1 MSAKALS
8 NTSIGGRINIGF
20 GIVILLLVVV
30 AGAGLFGANRAS
42 SLFDAY
48 DDSSDATRAV
58 FRAER
63 DVIDIS
69 RNILLYIDRD
79 SEDGLNKARAMI
91 KSMPE
96 TLKAAEAVSDAKDRQ
111 QLAAIRDQ
119 VDKYGAVV
127 EEVVKARA
135 EYNGIFARETVPAST
150 KLRQILPKLIDDAEA
165 RGDYQTAYLA
175 TRVNETLALIGST
188 AYQFLYRPKPELL
201 ARTMQLT
208 NEVTGAANL
217 LTDRLAVV
225 SKGEVVDE
233 ITNSTKIYAGSLV
246 RVMTIIGKIGTDM
259 QARMA
264 QHAVAAID
272 LNVALAKERS
282 AELDADEAALHR
294 NLEGTLLVIALTAPI
309 ALVVAVI
316 FAMLIGRSIRQ
327 PVLQLTDTMD
337 QLATGDYSIVVAGLE
352 RQDELGRMAQAVQIF
367 KQNGEENERLRQQ
380 VETERQQRER
390 DRAEQEAE
398 LDRSVGMVVTA
409 AVAGDLTKRI
419 DTSNLDGVMKG
430 LADGINN
437 LVGSVSA
444 AVEEVGQ
451 VLAGMAGGDLKRRV
465 NGEYRGVFGTLKDNV
480 NTTQEQLSGTVRG
493 IADGAAMVSEA
504 SAEISSGSQDLAQ
517 RTESQAASIE
527 ETAASMHEITA
538 TVRQN
543 ADNAQAANQ
552 LSQAARDAADK
563 GGSVMQDVV
572 GAMSGIEGSSQ
583 KIVEIVALIDEIAFQ
598 TNLLALNASVEAARA
613 GEAGKGFAVVA
624 QEVRAL
630 AQRSASASKD
640 IKALIAASNTQVKTG
655 ATLVNQAGT
664 ALGEIVT
671 AVKKVT
677 DIVAEIAAAS
687 REQATGLDQINTAV
701 ASMDE
706 MTQRNGALVEETSAS
721 AQSLS
726 NQASELA
733 RLVAFFQI
741 EGSTRAAKP
750 AAAPKPATKPVEAA
764 KPAPKLAD
772 KPQVKLAPKPVAPPI
787 AKPMAKPAPAP
798 VGAGNDDDWK
808 EF

>member
-1 MSAKALS
+1 MSTSALS
-8 NTSIGGRINIGF
+8 NTSIGGRINLGF

-30 AGAGLFGANRAS
+30 AGSGLFGANRAS
-42 SLFDAY
+42 SLFDSY
-48 DDSSDATRAV
+48 DDASDATRAV
-58 FRAER
+58 FRTER

-69 RNILLYIDRD
+69 RNVLLYTDRD
-79 SEDGLNKARAMI
+79 SEDGLSKARALI
-91 KSMPE
+91 KSIPE
-96 TLKAAEAVSDAKDRQ
+96 TLKAAEAVSDAADRQ
-111 QLAAIRDQ
+111 KLAAIRDQ
-119 VDKYGAVV
+119 VDKYGAVL

-135 EYNGIFARETVPAST
+135 DYNAIFARETVPAST
-150 KLRQILPKLIDDAEA
+150 RLRQILPKLVDEAEA
-165 RGDYQTAYLA
+165 RGDYQTAHLA
-175 TRVNETLALIGST
+175 TRVNETLGSIGST

-201 ARTMQLT
+201 TRTMQLT
-208 NEVTGAANL
+208 NQVTGDAAM
-217 LTDRLAVV
+217 LTDRLSLV
-225 SKGEVVDE
+225 SRGDVADD
-233 ITNSTKIYAGSLV
+233 ITNATKTYAGSLV
-246 RVMTIIGKIGTDM
+246 QVMTIIGKIGTDM
-259 QARMA
+259 QTRMT
-264 QHAVAAID
+264 QHASTAIE
-272 LNVALAKERS
+272 LSVTLAKERS

-316 FAMLIGRSIRQ
+316 FALLIGRSIRQ
-327 PVLQLTDTMD
+327 PVLKLTETMD
-337 QLATGDYSIVVAGLE
+337 QLATGDYSAVVAGLE
-352 RQDELGRMAQAVQIF
+352 RKDELGRMAQSVQVF
-367 KQNGEENERLRQQ
+367 KKNGEDNERLRQQ
-380 VETERQQRER
+380 VEQERQQRER

-419 DTSNLDGVMKG
+419 DSS
-430 LADGINN
+430 N

-465 NGEYRGVFGTLKDNV
+465 RGEYRGVFGTLKDNV
-480 NTTQEQLSGTVRG
+480 NTTLEQLSGTVRG

-572 GAMSGIEGSSQ
+572 SAMSGIEGSSQ

-640 IKALIAASNTQVKTG
+640 IKALIAESNSQVKTG
-655 ATLVNQAGT
+655 ASLVNQAGT
-664 ALGEIVT
+664 ALGEIVN

-741 EGSTRAAKP
+741 EGGGTPRAAKP
-750 AAAPKPATKPVEAA
+750 AVAA
-764 KPAPKLAD
+764 KPVVETKAAPVA
-772 KPQVKLAPKPVAPPI
+772 KPVAAAPAASAPKPVA
-787 AKPMAKPAPAP
+787 KPAEPKPAPKPVARPAPAP
-798 VGAGNDDDWK
+798 VAAGGDDDDWK